1 MAVTITL
8 KNYDIVKKSLDG
20 VRADMPWVIQNS
32 INNILKGAQ
41 QEQYATMRKNF
52 TIRNEAFL
60 KFSVRLQF
68 ATRQSGFG
76 RIFIADLG
84 GKKTSN
90 IWNRFEGGAIKTPT
104 KGKNIAIPSNNAWGN
119 RNRPLLQR
127 NRPRNL
133 ARSFVIKKGGNTF
146 ILARKGRKA
155 KLDGS
160 GNDANIKL
168 MYTLKPNVRIP
179 DKLHFY
185 ATLIPYVRNNY
196 TQFVDDSLKFSLKS
210 RGFLVSGI

>member
-8 KNYDIVKKSLDG
+8 RDYDTVKKSLDG
-20 VRADMPWVIQNS
+20 LRADMPWVIQNS

-68 ATRQSGFG
+68 ATRTSGFG
-76 RIFIADLG
+76 RIFIADIG
-84 GKKTSN
+84 GKKTSD

-104 KGKNIAIPSNNAWGN
+104 KGKNIAIPSDSAWGN

-127 NRPRNL
+127 NKPRNL
-133 ARSFVIKKGGNTF
+133 ARSFVVKKGGNTF
-146 ILARKGRKA
+146 ILTRKGRNV

-160 GNDANIKL
+160 GRDANVKL

-185 ATLIPYVRNNY
+185 ATLIPYVRDNY

-210 RGFLVSGI
+210 RGYLVSGV